1 MKPPKKAIKPMM
13 IRNKPCIPNK
23 ATTITLPGRGF
34 LRDACNDVSL
44 FIDRISPMQKLGPG
58 GTSRR
63 VLQTQRQSLRP
74 GTGVSVD
81 VTCCPG
87 NGADGCRGDSS
98 GGYCSGCS
106 F

>member
-1 MKPPKKAIKPMM
+1 M

-34 LRDACNDVSL
+34 LRDAWNDVSF

-63 VLQTQRQSLRP
+63 LLQTQCQSLRP
-74 GTGVSVD
+74 GTGVSVE

-87 NGADGCRGDSS
+87 NGADTAVLDNGNGIPADVASAK
-98 GGYCSGCS
+98 
-106 F
+106 FA